1 MILNVSYK
9 LIYVVKCMLTYFC
22 VLVNEGYETKIDDK
36 DEVHESLAEPGFSGI
51 IPAVANTSGVEVKD
65 NVSEHIEHSE
75 EPILEE
81 QKEIHNVSVKE
92 IPINEANTHEG
103 QVSTTLNN
111 DQTFND
117 SKNDAELSGDGEA
130 TLRLPNDNEGF
141 DVEQTQE
148 RKTEDVPVNSN
159 TKTSIT
165 ERMTKISMAGGF
177 KFGPAPPILNKP
189 SKHDD
194 KHDEN
199 LEGTLDDDKDVK
211 SDNDIEKTTGDIEN
225 EDTNQEE
232 IPEETDEER
241 RARIAKRL
249 AASGTLR
256 SVVGAPDTLSTT
268 SQPQTKLNDDNDYD
282 DDFNDKQLYDNDDN
296 SDNDDMKKLLKDVQ
310 KDVKLDDQSD
320 GK

>member
-159 TKTSIT
+159 TKASIT
-165 ERMTKISMAGGF
+165 ERMAKISMAGGF

-189 SKHDD
+189 KHDD
-194 KHDEN
+194 KYDEN
-199 LEGTLDDDKDVK
+199 VEGTLDDDKDVK
-211 SDNDIEKTTGDIEN
+211 SDNDMEKTTVDNEN

-232 IPEETDEER
+232 LPEETDEER
-241 RARIAKRL
+241 RAKIAKRL

>member
-1 MILNVSYK
+1 
-9 LIYVVKCMLTYFC
+9 MLTYFC

-159 TKTSIT
+159 TKASIT
-165 ERMTKISMAGGF
+165 ERMAKISMAGGF

-189 SKHDD
+189 KHDD
-194 KHDEN
+194 KYDEN
-199 LEGTLDDDKDVK
+199 VEGTLDDDKDVK
-211 SDNDIEKTTGDIEN
+211 SDNDMEKTTVDNEN

-232 IPEETDEER
+232 LPEETDEER
-241 RARIAKRL
+241 RAKIAKRL

>member
-36 DEVHESLAEPGFSGI
+36 DEVHESLAEPRFSGI
-51 IPAVANTSGVEVKD
+51 IPAAANTSGVEIKD
-65 NVSEHIEHSE
+65 SVSEHIEHSE
-75 EPILEE
+75 EPTLEE

-92 IPINEANTHEG
+92 IPTNEANTHEG

-159 TKTSIT
+159 TKASIT
-165 ERMTKISMAGGF
+165 ERMAKISMAGGF

-189 SKHDD
+189 KHDD
-194 KHDEN
+194 KYDEN
-199 LEGTLDDDKDVK
+199 VEGTLDDDKDVK
-211 SDNDIEKTTGDIEN
+211 SDNDMEKTTVDNEN

-232 IPEETDEER
+232 LPEETDEER
-241 RARIAKRL
+241 RAKIAKRL

>member
-159 TKTSIT
+159 TKASIT
-165 ERMTKISMAGGF
+165 ERMAKISMAGGF

-189 SKHDD
+189 KHDD
-194 KHDEN
+194 KYDEN
-199 LEGTLDDDKDVK
+199 VEGTLDDDKDVK
-211 SDNDIEKTTGDIEN
+211 SDNDMEKTTVDNEN

-232 IPEETDEER
+232 LPEETDEER
-241 RARIAKRL
+241 RAKIAKRL

-282 DDFNDKQLYDNDDN
+282 DEFNNKQLYDNDDN

>member
-189 SKHDD
+189 KHDD
-194 KHDEN
+194 KYDEN
-199 LEGTLDDDKDVK
+199 VEGTLDDDKDVK
-211 SDNDIEKTTGDIEN
+211 SDNDMEKTTVDNEN

-232 IPEETDEER
+232 LPEETDEER
-241 RARIAKRL
+241 RAKIAKRL